1 VYYRENSS
9 KGGSLS
15 KPRALSAGIG
25 AGVLAAFVGAS
36 ALAQSTQ
43 TGATQNDDL
52 KQELRTLRE
61 MLEAIQKDIREIK
74 SSLERR
80 AGPPSPVGTV
90 IDLSSNP
97 SKGEQ
102 TAKLTLVEFS
112 DYQ

>member
-1 VYYRENSS
+1 V
-9 KGGSLS
+9 LT
-15 KPRALSAGIG
+15 PRNLAVGMVTGMLTA
-25 AGVLAAFVGAS
+25 VLAAPVA
-36 ALAQSTQ
+36 AQETP
-43 TGATQNDDL
+43 GDDL
-52 KQELRTLRE
+52 KQELQTLRE
-61 MLEAIQKDIREIK
+61 MLEAIQKDVREIK

-80 AGPPSPVGTV
+80 AGSPSPVGTV